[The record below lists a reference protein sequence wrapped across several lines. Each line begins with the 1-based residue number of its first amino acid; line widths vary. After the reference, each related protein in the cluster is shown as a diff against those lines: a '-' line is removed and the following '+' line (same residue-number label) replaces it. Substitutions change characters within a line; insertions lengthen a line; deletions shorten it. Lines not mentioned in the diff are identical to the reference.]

1 MSNLRWLL
9 NLLLLLA
16 CLVSSVAAWG
26 SSNRTSPWQTLSEE
40 RPLVIARGGFSGL
53 FPDSSEIAYSFAK
66 SISVSDVIMWCDV
79 QLTSDAIGI
88 CFPNLNLENGSTI
101 SQVFDNRSK
110 IYPVNGVLTK
120 GWFSVD
126 FSLDDLRNVSLTQN
140 ILSRTPYYDDMYY
153 ILTFENVVKMNKQRL
168 WLNIQHDTFFTQH
181 NLSMKNFV
189 ISASRSGMVKYISS
203 PEAGFLK
210 SILKRFRS
218 STTKLIFRF
227 LELDETEPLTK
238 EKYGSLLK
246 NLTFIKTF
254 ASGILV
260 PKSYI
265 WPVGSDLYLQPSTSL
280 VLDAHRE
287 GLEVFASDF
296 MNDVPLPYN
305 YSYDPVTEYLNFVDN
320 GRFSVDGVISDNP
333 ITPSLAFACYSHMG
347 TNQSQ
352 QEKPLIISFEG
363 ASGDFPGCTD
373 SAYRK
378 AVSDG
383 ADIIDCPIQMTSD
396 GVPICLGSI
405 NLLDRTTVS
414 QSDFSNFT
422 SSIPELQSRA
432 GIYTFSLTWS
442 QIKSL
447 RPAIYSPYTNSTLF
461 RNPKFKNDGN
471 LMTLSDFLDFASN
484 ATSVSG
490 VLLNIKNAAYLAKHQ
505 GLSVT
510 DAVMDV
516 LNKSSYYNESSKR
529 ILIESSEISV
539 LRLFKARSNR
549 HGLVYEL
556 DENIRDANNSTISKI
571 SDIAKSVIIGKESVY
586 PRNDGFLFGQTGVVE
601 KLQSFKL
608 PVYVQIMSNE
618 FLSQPWDFFSDPYAE
633 MVSYV
638 LGAGVDGVVTDYPAT
653 AARYRRNKCLQLP
666 DDQIPVF
673 ALPAMPSQ
681 LFGDMVPGSIPPAG
695 APNPVLTDADLA
707 DAPIPP
713 VTTTP
718 PPPSSGNRSTAPSPT
733 TTSSQPSKPIVS
745 ILLSSLGILVGSIFM
760 Y

>member
-1 MSNLRWLL
+1 MWNVRWLFT
-9 NLLLLLA
+9 LLLLV
-16 CLVSSVAAWG
+16 CLVSSVAARKT
-26 SSNRTSPWQTLSEE
+26 SNRTSPWQTLSED

-53 FPDSSEIAYSFAK
+53 FPDSSEYAYSFAK

-101 SQVFDNRSK
+101 SEVFDNRSK
-110 IYPVNGVLTK
+110 TYPVNGVLTE

-126 FSLDDLRNVSLTQN
+126 FSLSDLRNVFLTQN
-140 ILSRTPYYDDMYY
+140 ILSRIPYYDGIYN
-153 ILTFENVVKMNKQRL
+153 ILTVEDVVSMNLRRRL
-168 WLNIQHDTFFTQH
+168 WLNIQHDAFFTQH
-181 NLSMKNFV
+181 NLSMTKFV
-189 ISASRSGMVKYISS
+189 ISASRSGVVKYISS
-203 PEAGFLK
+203 PEVGFLK
-210 SILKRFRS
+210 SILKSFRS

-227 LELDETEPLTK
+227 LEVDETEPLTK

-305 YSYDPVTEYLNFVDN
+305 YSYDPVTEYLNFVNN

-333 ITPSLAFACYSHMG
+333 ITPSLAFACYSHLG

-363 ASGDFPGCTD
+363 ASGDFPGCSD

-383 ADIIDCPIQMTSD
+383 ADIIDCPLQMTSD

-405 NLLDRTTVS
+405 NLLDRTTVAG
-414 QSDFSNFT
+414 SDFSNFT
-422 SSIPELQSRA
+422 SSIPELQSDA

-447 RPAIYSPYTNSTLF
+447 RPAIYNPYKNNTLF

-471 LMTLSDFLDFASN
+471 LMTLSDFLEFASN

-516 LNKSSYYNESSKR
+516 LNKSSYYNETTKR

-549 HGLVYEL
+549 HELVYEL
-556 DENIRDANNSTISKI
+556 DENIRDANNSTISEI

-586 PRNDGFLFGQTGVVE
+586 PRHDGFLFGQTDVVE
-601 KLQSFKL
+601 KLQAFKL

-618 FLSQPWDFFSDPYAE
+618 FVSQPWDFFSDPYCE
-633 MVSYV
+633 MVTYV
-638 LGAGVDGVVTDYPAT
+638 MGAGVDGVVTNYPAT

-666 DDQIPVF
+666 DDQIPDF
-673 ALPAMPSQ
+673 ALAARPGELVREM
-681 LFGDMVPGSIPPAG
+681 LPGSKPPAG

-718 PPPSSGNRSTAPSPT
+718 PPQSSGNGSTTPSPT
-733 TTSSQPSKPIVS
+733 TTSSPSSKPIAS
-745 ILLSSLGILVGSIFM
+745 ILLSSLAILVGSLFM